1 MLKQQ
6 EKLLWVLVLF
16 HLSIIAA
23 SNYLVQIP
31 INILG
36 LHTTWGTF
44 TFPFIFLATD
54 LTVRLFGGSLARN
67 IIFVAMFPAL
77 IVSYVFSVM
86 FSDAQFQ
93 GIAPLFELNTFVAR
107 IALASFFAY
116 VVGQVLDVAVF
127 EKLRSNTQWYWWV
140 APAISTAVGSF
151 IDTLIFFFVAFYQ
164 STDPFMAEH
173 WVEIAW
179 VDYGFKLCVSL
190 LLFVPMYGVIMN
202 TWAKRL
208 R

>member
-6 EKLLWVLVLF
+6 KMLWVLVLF

-23 SNYLVQIP
+23 SNFLVQLP
-31 INILG
+31 ITILG
-36 LHTTWGTF
+36 VHTTWGTF

-54 LTVRLFGGSLARN
+54 LTVRLFGASLARN

-77 IVSYVFSVM
+77 IVSYVFSVV

-93 GIAPLFELNTFVAR
+93 GLAPLFELNTFVAR

-127 EKLRSNTQWYWWV
+127 EKLRSNAQWYWWI
-140 APAISTAVGSF
+140 APALSTAIGSF

-173 WVEIAW
+173 WIEIAW

-190 LLFVPMYGVIMN
+190 LLFVPMYGVVMN
-202 TWAKRL
+202 TWAKRM